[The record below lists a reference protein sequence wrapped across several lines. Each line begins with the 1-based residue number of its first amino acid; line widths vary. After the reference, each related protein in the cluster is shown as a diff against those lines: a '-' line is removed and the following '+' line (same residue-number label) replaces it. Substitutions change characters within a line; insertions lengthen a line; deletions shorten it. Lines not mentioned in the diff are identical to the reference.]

1 MLCYTRGMNKIAVFD
16 IDGTIYR
23 EAMSFIVAEELIA
36 RYDFPKES
44 KLLTEARHIYKS
56 RGSTEAYWAY
66 NKTILSVFKSVLK
79 NTTPDQLSEVIA
91 DLLAQ
96 KQTYCYAYTLE
107 LAQRLKKEGR
117 TLVAISGSIADII
130 EPFAKAIGFDY
141 VVASGLEVIDGRFTG
156 ERATE
161 TKHGKDQIL
170 RDLVA
175 EHGLSLK
182 DSIGVGDTHRDLSML
197 QVTDH
202 AIVFNPNAALY
213 EEATKQGW
221 QIVLERKNMIYELA
235 PSENGYMLQQA
246 RPIFDDNHQ
255 EHLR

>member
-1 MLCYTRGMNKIAVFD
+1 MNKIAVFD

-36 RYDFPKES
+36 RYNFPEEA
-44 KLLTEARHIYKS
+44 KLLAEARHTYKS
-56 RGSTEAYWAY
+56 RGSTEAYWVY
-66 NKTILSVFKSVLK
+66 NKTILSVFKDILK
-79 NTTPDQLSEVIA
+79 NTTPEQLSEVID
-91 DLLAQ
+91 DLLAH
-96 KQTYCYAYTLE
+96 KQDYCYVYTLQ
-107 LAQRLKKEGR
+107 LAKQLKKEGR

-141 VVASGLEVIDGRFTG
+141 VVASGLEVIDGKFTG

-170 RDLVA
+170 RDLIA
-175 EHGLSLK
+175 KYELSLE

-197 QVTDH
+197 QVTGH
-202 AIVFNPNAALY
+202 AIAFNPNAALY
-213 EEATKQGW
+213 DAAVKHGW
-221 QIVLERKNMIYELA
+221 QIVLERKNMVYELV
-235 PSENGYMLQQA
+235 PGEGGYVLQQA
-246 RPIFDDNHQ
+246 RPIFDDSHQ